1 MIEPALRVE
10 GVRKSY
16 GQVEVLKGIDM
27 QVKPGEVACLVGPSG
42 SGKST
47 FLRCINHL
55 EKINSGRLYVAG
67 ELVGYEEKN
76 GRLYEFNTMK
86 KEVSRYTEEYI
97 NKHRAFGE
105 LGHPESPSINLDRV
119 SHMIVGLREDGNTWV
134 GKAKILDTPM
144 GNIARSL
151 IEGGA
156 QLGVS
161 SRGMGSLKNVNG
173 VNVVQP
179 DFYLATAADIVADPS
194 APGAFVQGIMEGKEW
209 MLVNG
214 VWTEQ
219 YVEEAKR
226 EIKKASKKDIEK
238 VSLHIFENFMKK
250 L

>member
-1 MIEPALRVE
+1 MKLIKEIHETVNYITEAADGKKELYIEGPF
-10 GVRKSY
+10 
-16 GQVEVLKGIDM
+16 
-27 QVKPGEVACLVGPSG
+27 LVS
-42 SGKST
+42 
-47 FLRCINHL
+47 
-55 EKINSGRLYVAG
+55 EKKNR
-67 ELVGYEEKN
+67 N

-86 KEVSRYTEEYI
+86 KEVHRYTEEYI

-119 SHMIVGLREDGNTWV
+119 SHMITSLREDGTQWI

-144 GNIARSL
+144 GQIARQL

-173 VNVVQP
+173 VNIVQN

-219 YVEEAKR
+219 DYSQAKQMIRKASRR
-226 EIKKASKKDIEK
+226 EIEE
-238 VSLHIFENFMKK
+238 VSLHIFENFFKK

>member
-1 MIEPALRVE
+1 MKLIKEINESVSYITEGADGKKELYIEGPF
-10 GVRKSY
+10 
-16 GQVEVLKGIDM
+16 
-27 QVKPGEVACLVGPSG
+27 LVS
-42 SGKST
+42 
-47 FLRCINHL
+47 
-55 EKINSGRLYVAG
+55 EKKN
-67 ELVGYEEKN
+67 KN

-86 KEVSRYTEEYI
+86 KEVYRYTEEYI

-105 LGHPESPSINLDRV
+105 LGHPETPSINLDRV
-119 SHMIVGLREDGNTWV
+119 SHMITSLKEDGTQWI

-144 GNIARSL
+144 GQIARKL

-173 VNVVQP
+173 VNVVQN

-214 VWTEQ
+214 IWTEQ
-219 YVEEAKR
+219 DQSQAIHQIRQATRK
-226 EIKKASKKDIEK
+226 EIEQ
-238 VSLHIFENFMKK
+238 VSLNIFENFMKK

>member
-1 MIEPALRVE
+1 MKLIKEITETVSYLVEESDGKKSLHIEGPFL
-10 GVRKSY
+10 
-16 GQVEVLKGIDM
+16 
-27 QVKPGEVACLVGPSG
+27 VA
-42 SGKST
+42 
-47 FLRCINHL
+47 
-55 EKINSGRLYVAG
+55 EKKNR
-67 ELVGYEEKN
+67 N
-76 GRLYEFNTMK
+76 GRLYEYNTMK
-86 KEVSRYTEEYI
+86 KEVARYTEEYI

-119 SHMIVGLREDGNTWV
+119 SHMITSLREDGNTWI

-219 YVEEAKR
+219 DHSQAIQQIRQASRR
-226 EIKKASKKDIEK
+226 EIEE

>member
-1 MIEPALRVE
+1 LKLIKEINETINYITEDLDGKKCLHIEGPF
-10 GVRKSY
+10 
-16 GQVEVLKGIDM
+16 
-27 QVKPGEVACLVGPSG
+27 LVSEI
-42 SGKST
+42 K
-47 FLRCINHL
+47 N
-55 EKINSGRLYVAG
+55 
-67 ELVGYEEKN
+67 KN

-86 KEVSRYTEEYI
+86 KEVHRYTEEYI

-105 LGHPESPSINLDRV
+105 LGHPETPTINLERTAILIK
-119 SHMIVGLREDGNTWV
+119 SLKEDGTRWI
-134 GKAKILDTPM
+134 GKAKILETPM
-144 GNIARSL
+144 GNIAKQL

-173 VNVVQP
+173 TNIVQP

-194 APGAFVQGIMEGKEW
+194 APNAFVQGIMEGKEW

-219 YVEEAKR
+219 DHSQAIQQIR
-226 EIKKASKKDIEK
+226 KASQKDIEE
-238 VSLHIFENFMKK
+238 VSLRIFSNFLKK